1 MEKLIRDI
9 KRLMGTNVKDKIDLR
24 IKEFNI
30 TGRKDSFT
38 LFKELCFCI
47 LTANFNAEKSI
58 RIQKE
63 IDNGFLLLSEE
74 KLVDKLQKKGHRYPK
89 SRAKYIVEARRYKNV
104 LKKIIESSRD
114 EYDLREWLVRNIKG
128 IGYKEASHFLRNI
141 GFKNIAIVD
150 FHIIDLLSRYNLIEK
165 PKYLSKNIYFQIEK
179 LLRKIAKKT
188 GVSLAELDLYMWYME
203 TGKILK

>member
-1 MEKLIRDI
+1 MEKLIKDI
-9 KRLMGTNVKDKIDLR
+9 KRLMGTNVKDKIDSR

-188 GVSLAELDLYMWYME
+188 GVSPAELDLYMWYME

>member
-9 KRLMGTNVKDKIDLR
+9 KRLMGTNVKDKIDSR

-30 TGRKDSFT
+30 TGRKDNFT

-58 RIQKE
+58 RIQRE

-74 KLVDKLQKKGHRYPK
+74 KLVDKLQKNGHRYPK